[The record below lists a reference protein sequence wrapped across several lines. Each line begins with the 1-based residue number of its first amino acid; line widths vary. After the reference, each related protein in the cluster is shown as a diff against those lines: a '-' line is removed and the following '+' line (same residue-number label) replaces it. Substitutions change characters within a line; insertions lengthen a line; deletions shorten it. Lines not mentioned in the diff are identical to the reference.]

1 MIVSVSVFHVRT
13 RFRTE
18 TAFGIQAHDTQHG
31 HGFYQ
36 EKEKIMRYVII
47 GGSAAA
53 ISAIEAIRS
62 IEHESQIDLF
72 SDEATPLF
80 SRVLLPYYVAEEL
93 SKPLLSFR
101 SADFFDQNRV
111 TPHLGV
117 RIQEISANSKTVQT
131 EAGEQYPFD
140 RLLLATGGKPI
151 VPPIPGVDKEGI
163 STLKTIADAERI
175 YQFKGKKAVVIGAG
189 SVGLETSISLKRRGM
204 EVTLLE
210 QLGHVLPTVFDEEA
224 ASIIQKRIQD
234 LGIVTVTGEK
244 AIQFTGNGYVKSVV
258 TDSREIKCD
267 MVVLAVGVKP
277 AIELA
282 QKAGIEIGSL
292 GGIKV
297 TPQMMTNLPDTYAA
311 GDVTETY
318 DLSRDSNWINAIW
331 PCAVEQG
338 RIAGLNMV
346 DRKTFYEG
354 SFRRNSIGN
363 FIGVPAISMGLTHA
377 ETCSNCEGG
386 EEFQEIKRRTKDT
399 YKKLNLKN
407 GRLIGAILVGQ
418 TQKAGL
424 FSILLKRKINVDEYI
439 PILINKTLNFM
450 DLLPLIRRNA
460 DQFKEAEYKEIM
472 DTGL

>member
-1 MIVSVSVFHVRT
+1 
-13 RFRTE
+13 
-18 TAFGIQAHDTQHG
+18 
-31 HGFYQ
+31 
-36 EKEKIMRYVII
+36 MRYIII

-93 SKPLLSFR
+93 SKPLLNFR
-101 SADFFDQNRV
+101 SADFFEQSKV

-117 RIQEISANSKTVQT
+117 RIQEVSVSSKTVQT
-131 EAGEQYPFD
+131 DGGKPYPFD

-151 VPPIPGVDKEGI
+151 VPPIPGVNKEGI
-163 STLKTIADAERI
+163 STLKTMADAERI
-175 YQFKGKKAVVIGAG
+175 YHLKGKRAVVIGAG
-189 SVGLETSISLKRRGM
+189 SVGVETSISLKRRGM

-224 ASIIQKRIQD
+224 ASIIKKRIED
-234 LGIVTVTGEK
+234 LGITTVTGEK
-244 AIQFTGNGYVKSVV
+244 AVQFTGNGHVKSVV

-297 TPQMMTNLPDTYAA
+297 NSQMMTSVSDIYAG
-311 GDVTETY
+311 GDVIETY
-318 DLSRDSNWINAIW
+318 DISRDSNWINAIW

-338 RIAGLNMV
+338 RIAGLNMA
-346 DRKTFYEG
+346 DRKTSYEG
-354 SFRRNSIGN
+354 SFRKNSIGN
-363 FIGVPAISMGLTHA
+363 FIGVPAISIGVTHA
-377 ETCSNCEGG
+377 DTCSSCEGG
-386 EEFQEIKRRTKDT
+386 EEFQEIRRRTKDT
-399 YKKLNLKN
+399 YKKLILKN
-407 GRLIGAILVGQ
+407 GRLVGSILVGQ

-424 FSILLKRKINVDEYI
+424 FSILLKRKIDVTDTI
-439 PILINKTLNFM
+439 SILMSRSLNFM

>member
-1 MIVSVSVFHVRT
+1 
-13 RFRTE
+13 
-18 TAFGIQAHDTQHG
+18 
-31 HGFYQ
+31 
-36 EKEKIMRYVII
+36 MRYVII

-53 ISAIEAIRS
+53 ISAVEAIRS
-62 IEHESQIDLF
+62 IEQESQIDLF

-93 SKPLLSFR
+93 SKPLLNFR
-101 SADFFDQNRV
+101 SADFFEQNKINA
-111 TPHLGV
+111 HIGV
-117 RIQEISANSKTVQT
+117 RVEEISIDSKTVRT
-131 EAGEQYPFD
+131 EAGDQFPFD
-140 RLLLATGGKPI
+140 KLLLATGGKPI
-151 VPPIPGVDKEGI
+151 VPPIPGIDKEGI
-163 STLKTIADAERI
+163 SPLKTMADAEKI
-175 YQFKGKKAVVIGAG
+175 YRLQGKRAVVIGAG
-189 SVGLETSISLKRRGM
+189 SIGVETSISLKRRGM

-224 ASIIQKRIQD
+224 ASIIKKRIEG
-234 LGIVTVTGEK
+234 LGITTVTGEK
-244 AIQFTGNGYVKSVV
+244 TVQFTGNGQVKSVV

-267 MVVLAVGVKP
+267 IVVLAVGVKP

-282 QKAGIEIGSL
+282 QKVGIEIGVL

-297 TPQMMTNLPDTYAA
+297 DSQMMTNLPDIYAA

-318 DLSRDSNWINAIW
+318 DIPRDSNWINAIW

-338 RIAGLNMV
+338 RIAGLNMA
-346 DRKTFYEG
+346 DRKILYEG
-354 SFRRNSIGN
+354 SYRRNSIGN

-377 ETCSNCEGG
+377 DTCSSCEGG
-386 EEFQEIKRRTKDT
+386 EEFQEIKKRTKDT
-399 YKKLNLKN
+399 YKKLILKK
-407 GRLIGAILVGQ
+407 GRLVGAILVGQ

-424 FSILLKRKINVDEYI
+424 FSILLKRKINVADAI
-439 PILINKTLNFM
+439 SILMSRSLNFM

>member
-1 MIVSVSVFHVRT
+1 
-13 RFRTE
+13 
-18 TAFGIQAHDTQHG
+18 
-31 HGFYQ
+31 
-36 EKEKIMRYVII
+36 MRYIVI

-62 IEHESQIDLF
+62 IDHDSQIDLF

-93 SKPLLSFR
+93 SKPLLNFR
-101 SADFFDQNRV
+101 SADFFEQSEV

-117 RIQEISANSKTVQT
+117 RIQEVSISPKAVQT
-131 EAGEQYPFD
+131 EGGEQYAFD
-140 RLLLATGGKPI
+140 KLLLATGGKPI
-151 VPPIPGVDKEGI
+151 VPPIPGVNKEGI
-163 STLKTIADAERI
+163 STLKTMADAERI
-175 YQFKGKKAVVIGAG
+175 YQFKGKKAMVIGAG
-189 SVGLETSISLKRRGM
+189 SVGVETSISLKRRGM

-224 ASIIQKRIQD
+224 ASIIEKRIED
-234 LGIVTVTGEK
+234 LGITTVTGEK
-244 AIQFTGNGYVKSVV
+244 AVQFTGNGCVKSVV

-267 MVVLAVGVKP
+267 LVVLAVGVKP

-292 GGIKV
+292 GGIRV
-297 TPQMMTNLPDTYAA
+297 DPQMMTNFPDIYAA

-318 DLSRDSNWINAIW
+318 DLSRDTNWINAIW

-338 RIAGLNMV
+338 RIAGLNMA
-346 DRKTFYEG
+346 DRKTSYEG

-363 FIGVPAISMGLTHA
+363 FIGVPAMSIGVTHA
-377 ETCSNCEGG
+377 DTCASCEGG
-386 EEFQEIKRRTKDT
+386 EEFQEIRRRTKDT
-399 YKKLNLKN
+399 YKKLVLKN
-407 GRLIGAILVGQ
+407 GRLVGAILVGQ

-424 FSILLKRKINVDEYI
+424 FSILLRRKIDITDYI
-439 PILINKTLNFM
+439 SVLMSRSLNFM